1 VMAGQVPFAVLWRH
15 RHMLFNPKLGRL
27 GLWDFPR
34 YVFNAVL
41 APWLEIAAL
50 ALLVLAV
57 PLGIVSAGELLLVV
71 FIIAFGSGIVA
82 DAALLA
88 AARPGHDARPAS
100 LFNLILAGPL
110 EYFLTRPTM
119 LLSRLRPTPTRQE

>member
-1 VMAGQVPFAVLWRH
+1 
-15 RHMLFNPKLGRL
+15 
-27 GLWDFPR
+27 
-34 YVFNAVL
+34 VL

-57 PLGIVSAGELLLVV
+57 PLGVVSVGELLLVV
-71 FIIAFGSGIVA
+71 FIIALGSGVVA

-88 AARPGHDARPAS
+88 SARPGHDARPAS

-119 LLSRLRPTPTRQE
+119 LLARLRPSPARPSE